1 MVSHI
6 VFSVFVFDQDGH
18 LDARMNF
25 VKGVTQGIGFDAGK
39 RMLKAPGQCLSK
51 LRVCSD
57 AYTAYQIYD
66 LPHTR

>member
-39 RMLKAPGQCLSK
+39 RILKAPGQCLSNTW
-51 LRVCSD
+51 
-57 AYTAYQIYD
+57 AN
-66 LPHTR
+66 